1 MPAVARPRVSDV
13 RQYTNWDRAR
23 LGVVVPIGV
32 IVAVAI
38 VCIVVAV
45 LSSAQRAD
53 VVAVDHEKQL
63 FSRALTNYGDRV
75 LREVESVASS
85 DGAIQNIRRSFDQEW
100 AKQRVGIWLETY
112 FDHDYIF
119 IFDRKDDLV
128 YSMVGH
134 RPADMKWFATARPGL
149 ASVIEYMRGRDPS
162 LRGAIRL
169 NQTTLTDGSAHQQTA
184 IICRLMGR
192 PAVIAAVS
200 VGPADGIPAS
210 IRGRCT
216 DYHVG

>member
-38 VCIVVAV
+38 VCIVVTV

-100 AKQRVGIWLETY
+100 AKQRVGETY
-112 FDHDYIF
+112 FDHDKSGETVISVEALCRWTHPTRGEIPPSEF
-119 IFDRKDDLV
+119 IAIAEH
-128 YSMVGH
+128 S
-134 RPADMKWFATARPGL
+134 GL
-149 ASVIEYMRGRDPS
+149 IIELGNWV
-162 LRGAIRL
+162 LRRAC
-169 NQTTLTDGSAHQQTA
+169 TDGKAWPELTVAVNVSPRCNSGASTSSRWSSA
-184 IICRLMGR
+184 
-192 PAVIAAVS
+192 S
-200 VGPADGIPAS
+200 
-210 IRGRCT
+210 
-216 DYHVG
+216 